1 MAEDENSPPNGEGN
15 NMRVDI
21 VTLIYEIRVLFEAVV
36 AALDSIKIQ
45 PAAKPIAEQLGV
57 IQKLVAQTGEALD
70 TLDETIQGFFKPRPT
85 A

>member
-21 VTLIYEIRVLFEAVV
+21 VTLIYEIRVLFETVV
-36 AALDSIKIQ
+36 AALESTKIQ
-45 PAAKPIAEQLGV
+45 PAAKPIADQLGV
-57 IQKLVAQTGEALD
+57 IQKLAAQAGEALEA
-70 TLDETIQGFFKPRPT
+70 LDEAIQGFFKPRPT